1 MGAPLDQ
8 FDAPELKSAVKRLYA
23 AERAPAGLRQRVEA
37 ILRAGEPQARPV
49 RIDPAVMGQVMWQVR
64 WQVKWQRAAAAI
76 IVVGLAG
83 LIIRVAYERNHPV
96 GGQTLLAMVK
106 THDFCCRDGNPH
118 QHRDIP
124 QASFVL
130 MGQTLAGRI
139 KEPVLAADMGDG
151 WKFVGAAMCAVN
163 GKPSAH
169 LVYRRNG
176 QWLSIFSIPAASC
189 DNVREGA
196 IGGEKINDHM
206 IAGFAQTGGVY
217 CIVGSCPKKGLQLEE
232 IQQLLR
238 KHQGDLIAP
247 RATSS
252 VAMVELLQQR

>member
-37 ILRAGEPQARPV
+37 ILRADEPQARPM
-49 RIDPAVMGQVMWQVR
+49 RIHRAVMWQ
-64 WQVKWQRAAAAI
+64 WAAAAI
-76 IVVGLAG
+76 IVVGLGG
-83 LIIRVAYERNHPV
+83 LIVRVAYERSHPV

-106 THDFCCRDGNPH
+106 THDFCCRDGNSH
-118 QHRDIP
+118 RHRDIP
-124 QASFVL
+124 QDSFVL
-130 MGQTLAGRI
+130 MGQTLAGKI
-139 KEPVLAADMGDG
+139 KEPVLAAEMGDG
-151 WKFVGAAMCAVN
+151 WKFVGAAMCPVN

-169 LVYRRNG
+169 LIYRRNG

-189 DNVREGA
+189 DKVREGA

-217 CIVGSCPKKGLQLEE
+217 CIVGSCPKKNLQLEE
-232 IQQLLR
+232 IQQLLK
-238 KHQGDLIAP
+238 KHRGDLIAP
-247 RATSS
+247 RPTGS